1 MDESTAAKS
10 EALAAAEQWPAI
22 KDRIKEYV
30 GEQTFQTW
38 FGHVKFEAFENN
50 ILLLSVPDEFYAD
63 WLKEHYEELI
73 RNAAELLGAKPEIR
87 FIIKQSQQVI
97 TKLPPRFPQK
107 TDITPAQAAQQHGL
121 NANFTFDRFVVGPSN
136 RFAHAA
142 SVAVSEAP
150 AKAYN
155 PLFIYGPVGLGKTH
169 LMQAVA
175 HKMLED
181 KPDAKVLYISSER
194 FTNLLITAI
203 QNRSTQ
209 RFRERFREVDILLVD
224 DIHFIAGKESTM
236 EEFFHT
242 FNTLYDA
249 HKQIVVSSD
258 RPPKE
263 IPGLEE
269 RLISRFAWGLVTDI
283 QPPNLETRIAIVQT
297 KLARTNTLMPQ
308 DVIYFI
314 ATHIKSNIRELEG
327 ALVRIAAYSS
337 LTNTPISL
345 NMTREVL
352 KDTVR
357 EESGRLSIE
366 LIQKEVSDFFHI
378 KISDLRAKK
387 RTKSIAHPRQVA
399 MFLVRELTD
408 HSLLEIGQYF
418 GGRDHST
425 VLHACGKIE
434 KMTEKDFNFSETIAF
449 LKRRLLGG

>member
-1 MDESTAAKS
+1 MDDTAPPKSTQ
-10 EALAAAEQWPAI
+10 LAPADLWPEI
-22 KDRIKEYV
+22 KDKIRASLN
-30 GEQTFQTW
+30 EQSFQTW
-38 FGHVKFEAFENN
+38 FSPVEFHGFENN

-63 WLKEHYEELI
+63 WLKQHYEELV
-73 RNAAELLGAKPEIR
+73 RDAATLLGSRPEIR
-87 FIIKQSQQVI
+87 FVVKQPAGLTTATSRL
-97 TKLPPRFPQK
+97 TPK
-107 TDITPAQAAQQHGL
+107 TESAPNQTQNQHGL

-142 SVAVSEAP
+142 SVAVAEAP

-175 HKMLED
+175 HKMVQERS
-181 KPDAKVLYISSER
+181 DAKVLYISSER

-203 QNRSTQ
+203 QNRSMP
-209 RFRERFREVDILLVD
+209 RFRERFREADILLVD

-263 IPGLEE
+263 IPALEE

-283 QPPNLETRIAIVQT
+283 QPPNLETRVAILQS
-297 KLARTNTLMPQ
+297 KLERTNTHMPQ
-308 DVIYFI
+308 DVLFFI
-314 ATHIKSNIRELEG
+314 ANHIKSNIRELEG
-327 ALVRIAAYSS
+327 ALVRISAYSS
-337 LTNTPISL
+337 LTNTPINL
-345 NMTREVL
+345 AMTREVL

-357 EESGRLSIE
+357 EESGRISIE
-366 LIQKEVSDFFHI
+366 TIQKEVADFFHV
-378 KISDLRAKK
+378 KISDMRAKRRSK
-387 RTKSIAHPRQVA
+387 NIAHPRHVA
-399 MFLVRELTD
+399 MFLVRELTS

-425 VLHACGKIE
+425 VLHACGRIE
-434 KMTEKDFNFSETIAF
+434 EMIVKDVGFSETILF
-449 LKRRLLGG
+449 LKRRLSGG